1 MKNVETESNE
11 GKAISLHRPKFGLFY
26 VVVLGA
32 SLAWPSLLWAGASFL
47 GHPLSLDSQRNGG
60 PDRNGGTDK
69 GQQAPSPQRPPK
81 GDDGPGSNRP
91 PAKPQSPR
99 NGGDRPQHGP
109 SRPGANPRPP
119 QTGGP
124 VVKPGRP
131 GPGPVRPPVNNHPP
145 VHTAPRPPVHHHPGY
160 GPGRPHFV
168 WGPGNGWRLHQ
179 FFLGD
184 IHRMHRMH
192 RHHLFIGGYFPR
204 IFLDR
209 VQPIPP
215 GLMVYLPPVP
225 PGYEI
230 GYYDGYCLVYDPQ
243 TLVIVSVIDL
253 YRY

>member
-1 MKNVETESNE
+1 MKKVETESGN
-11 GKAISLHRPKFGLFY
+11 ARTISLHRPKFGLFY
-26 VVVLGA
+26 AVVLGT

-47 GHPLSLDSQRNGG
+47 VHPLSLDSERNGG
-60 PDRNGGTDK
+60 PGK
-69 GQQAPSPQRPPK
+69 GQQAPPSQPPSR
-81 GDDGPGSNRP
+81 GNDGPGGNQP
-91 PAKPQSPR
+91 PAKPQPPT
-99 NGGDRPQHGP
+99 NGSGRPQHGP
-109 SRPGANPRPP
+109 SRPGTKPRPP
-119 QTGGP
+119 QAGGP

-131 GPGPVRPPVNNHPP
+131 GSGPVRPPVNNHPP

-160 GPGRPHFV
+160 GPGRPHYA
-168 WGPGNGWRLHQ
+168 WGAGNEWRLHQ

-184 IHRMHRMH
+184 KHHMSRMH
-192 RHHLFIGGYFPR
+192 RHHFFIGGYFPR

-209 VQPIPP
+209 VQPIPS